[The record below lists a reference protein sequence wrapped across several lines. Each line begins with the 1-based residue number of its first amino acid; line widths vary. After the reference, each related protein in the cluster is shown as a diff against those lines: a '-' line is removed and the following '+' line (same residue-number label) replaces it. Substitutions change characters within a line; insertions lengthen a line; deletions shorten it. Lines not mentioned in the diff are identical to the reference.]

1 MDMKRRAL
9 AAMALGMALAPS
21 WALAQGQA
29 FPNKPVKFIV
39 PYAAG
44 GLPDSVARI
53 VAQKLTERLGQSFV
67 IDNKPGGNGVV
78 SYQNLVSAPNDGYTF
93 IVSDGSMLSITPQ
106 INKSAQYSAGKEL
119 MAVSLIARSPLFL
132 VAHPKSGVKNL
143 QDFFARVK
151 EKPGHYTYGSSG
163 IGSSHHLTMEAL
175 KAEMKLDLRH
185 IPFRGSGQSVPALVG
200 GQVDFLFSALPSM
213 LGFVKNNQV
222 TLIASN
228 DSKRS
233 NQAPDVPAIAEAVP
247 KFDFSVAIGVLA
259 RAGTPPDI
267 VKKLSEEI
275 AQAVKAPEV
284 IEKLTTAGIEAV
296 GSTPEAYA
304 KVIDL
309 ENVAM
314 AKAGKAADLK
324 ADQ

>member
-1 MDMKRRAL
+1 MNRRHLVVLAMSIACAPL
-9 AAMALGMALAPS
+9 AAT
-21 WALAQGQA
+21 AQSHT

-53 VAQKLTERLGQSFV
+53 VAQRLTERLGQSFV
-67 IDNKPGGNGVV
+67 IDNKPGGNGMV
-78 SYQNLVSAPNDGYTF
+78 SYQTLMSAPNDGYTF

-106 INKSAQYSAGKEL
+106 INKSAQYAVGKEL
-119 MAVSLIARSPLFL
+119 TAVSLIARSPLFL

-143 QDFFARVK
+143 QDFIAKVK
-151 EKPGHYTYGSSG
+151 DKPGLYTYGSSG

-175 KAEMKLDLRH
+175 KAELKLDVRH

-213 LGFVKNNQV
+213 LGFVKSNQV

-228 DSKRS
+228 DAKRS
-233 NQAPDVPAIAEAVP
+233 SQAPDVPAIAEVVP
-247 KFDFSVAIGVLA
+247 KFDFSVAVGVLA
-259 RAGTPPDI
+259 RAGTPADI
-267 VKKLSEEI
+267 VKKLSDEI

-284 IEKLTTAGIEAV
+284 IEKFTTAGIDAV
-296 GSTPEAYA
+296 GSTPDAYA
-304 KVIDL
+304 KVIEQ
-309 ENVAM
+309 ENAAM

-324 ADQ
+324 AD

>member
-1 MDMKRRAL
+1 
-9 AAMALGMALAPS
+9 
-21 WALAQGQA
+21 
-29 FPNKPVKFIV
+29 
-39 PYAAG
+39 
-44 GLPDSVARI
+44 
-53 VAQKLTERLGQSFV
+53 
-67 IDNKPGGNGVV
+67 
-78 SYQNLVSAPNDGYTF
+78 
-93 IVSDGSMLSITPQ
+93 
-106 INKSAQYSAGKEL
+106 
-119 MAVSLIARSPLFL
+119 
-132 VAHPKSGVKNL
+132 
-143 QDFFARVK
+143 
-151 EKPGHYTYGSSG
+151 
-163 IGSSHHLTMEAL
+163 
-175 KAEMKLDLRH
+175 
-185 IPFRGSGQSVPALVG
+185 
-200 GQVDFLFSALPSM
+200 M

-222 TLIASN
+222 TLLASN

-304 KVIDL
+304 KVIEL
-309 ENVAM
+309 ENAAM